1 MRGRQRGC
9 ADLLL
14 DFNYSNSNPPCG
26 LPIRPRVLGSTMCG
40 KETSSILH
48 LRRYAGCRIFDPGS
62 RAYLS
67 AEDLERLV
75 RRGVR
80 VSIREVETGQD
91 VTDEV
96 VQPNLQ

>member
-14 DFNYSNSNPPCG
+14 DFNYPT
-26 LPIRPRVLGSTMCG
+26 PIRHAVYQIVRAYSVPTMCG
-40 KETSSILH
+40 KKPSSILH

>member
-1 MRGRQRGC
+1 M
-9 ADLLL
+9 
-14 DFNYSNSNPPCG
+14 S
-26 LPIRPRVLGSTMCG
+26 G
-40 KETSSILH
+40 KKPSSILH
-48 LRRYAGCRIFDPGS
+48 LRRYAGCRIFDPES

-91 VTDEV
+91 VTDEIV
-96 VQPNLQ
+96 HPNLQ